1 MGSREG
7 LEAGSACRVTYRG
20 TLADGSE
27 REIRLRIA
35 AEQATMA
42 DAWARLS
49 ALYGAVDPR
58 SMEIEIREAG
68 WPNGGGRE
76 IYRGYRRSDAVLH
89 LAEV

>member
-1 MGSREG
+1 MGPRSGIET
-7 LEAGSACRVTYRG
+7 GSACLVTYRG
-20 TLADGSE
+20 TVADGSE

-35 AEQATMA
+35 AEMATMA

-49 ALYGAVDPR
+49 ARYGTVDPR
-58 SMEIEIREAG
+58 SMEIEIREAD

-76 IYRGYRRSDAVLH
+76 IYRGYRGFDARLH